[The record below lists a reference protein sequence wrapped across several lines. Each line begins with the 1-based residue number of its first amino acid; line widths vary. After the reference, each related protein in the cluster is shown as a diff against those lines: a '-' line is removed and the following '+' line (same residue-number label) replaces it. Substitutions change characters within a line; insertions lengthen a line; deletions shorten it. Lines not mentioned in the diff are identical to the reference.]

1 MRDIEVVSWDT
12 DGNCP
17 LESKEQM
24 MLDEWRPEV
33 MSSVRGR
40 KQELVQKQRESC
52 ELGLMMA
59 HLY

>member
-1 MRDIEVVSWDT
+1 MVSWDT

>member
-1 MRDIEVVSWDT
+1 MVSWDT

-24 MLDEWRPEV
+24 ILDEWRTEV

-40 KQELVQKQRESC
+40 KQETVQKQRESC
-52 ELGLMMA
+52 ELGLTMA